1 MEATDMNMKRFSM
14 VVGVFLALAT
24 GCAAMRAAAA
34 RQTYINNQTSG
45 HVYNQ
50 PVGQVWPAAR
60 QLLFE
65 AGYQVKDTGEAGALT
80 LETDWL
86 AGQNDQSS
94 RVLVQGIAVD
104 DTHAKVQ
111 FTRLTRRTNMQPE
124 SSRALDLEWE
134 LIQRAD
140 PDSATQIQAQ
150 AEQKGQAA
158 RNQ

>member
-1 MEATDMNMKRFSM
+1 MEATDMTMKRVSIVIGM
-14 VVGVFLALAT
+14 FLACAS

-34 RQTYINNQTSG
+34 RQAYINNQTSG
-45 HVYNQ
+45 HVYAQ
-50 PVGQVWPAAR
+50 PVAAVWPAAR

-65 AGYQVKDTGEAGALT
+65 AGYQVKDTGEGSMT
-80 LETDWL
+80 LETEWL
-86 AGQNDQSS
+86 AGQNNQFT
-94 RVLVQGIAVD
+94 RVLAQGIAID

-111 FTRLTRRTNMQPE
+111 FTRLTRNANMNPE

-140 PDSATQIQAQ
+140 PDSASQIQTA
-150 AEQKGQAA
+150 ANAKGDAA